1 MRLTRRQALAAAAT
15 SGLGAVGL
23 YELVDRV
30 TSSPAVERPGGRLFP
45 EQHVLDGVAVVQD
58 NGVEVVVPPLH
69 HSVVTGRVATDDLSA
84 ARRDLEERLVDLEQR
99 YAPTPAG
106 LGVTVAWGLPY
117 FRRYVSRQA
126 DIHLPVDRRASKSKK
141 HAVRALTKAIRFPS
155 DPPETLLEQNDVAV
169 LLRSDL
175 REHIEDAERTL
186 FRGARILQVT
196 SIRRGFVGSD
206 FRSGPSLAKRMA
218 QAARLDGADLIPDD
232 AELFLGFTS
241 TQQAALGPRRIAN
254 FETLGYV
261 DLGPRDYFR
270 NGTHMHLSHV
280 FEDLASWY
288 QTFDFQERVD
298 TVFQPGLKAKRGTV
312 TASQGPAKAASAA
325 EVLGDFRRDGRIGH
339 SSSIQPTSRLERD
352 VVAED
357 GTVYKRGT
365 AVPQRAD
372 FNTLD
377 NPFAWSATPRR
388 DAVQDVPA
396 AGIHFVVFNP
406 TSDDFHRN
414 RLAMDGVLPDGTR
427 LPFSGGDRNQG
438 FNAVLRT
445 SHRQNFL
452 VPPRRYRSFP
462 LAEL

>member
-1 MRLTRRQALAAAAT
+1 MRLTRRQVLVGAAT

-23 YELVDRV
+23 YELVDRL
-30 TSSPAVERPGGRLFP
+30 TESPAVRGQGRLHP
-45 EQHVLDGVAVVQD
+45 EQHLLDGVTVTRD
-58 NGVEVVVPPLH
+58 NGVAVVVPPLH
-69 HSVVTGRVATDDLSA
+69 HAVITARVVADDLRGA
-84 ARRDLEERLVDLEQR
+84 QRQLEEALVDLERR
-99 YAPTPAG
+99 YPPTPAG

-117 FRRYVSRQA
+117 FRHHVPEQA
-126 DIHLPVDRRASKSKK
+126 DLHLPIDLRASRTRSARV
-141 HAVRALTKAIRFPS
+141 HALADAIRFPS
-155 DPPETLLEQNDVAV
+155 DPTDAILEDNDVAV
-169 LLRSDL
+169 LLRSDV
-175 REHIEDAERTL
+175 RAHIADGERRL
-186 FRGARILQVT
+186 FHESKILQAT

-218 QAARLDGADLIPDD
+218 QAAGVEGADLIPDD
-232 AELFLGFTS
+232 AQLFLGFTS

-261 DLGPRDYFR
+261 DLGPRRYFQ

-298 TVFQPGLKAKRGTV
+298 TAFKPGLRPKPGIVTV
-312 TASQGPAKAASAA
+312 SQDPRDAASAA
-325 EVLGDFRRDGRIGH
+325 SVRRDFHQDGRIGH
-339 SSSIQPTSRLERD
+339 SSSIQTASRLERD
-352 VVAED
+352 VVADD
-357 GTVYKRGT
+357 GTLYRRGT

-377 NPFAWSATPRR
+377 NPFAWSASPDR
-388 DAVQDVPA
+388 DGMKDLPA

-406 TSDDFHRN
+406 TSDDFRRN

-427 LPFSGGDRNQG
+427 LAFGRRDRNQG
-438 FNAVLRT
+438 FNAVLST

-452 VPPRRYRSFP
+452 VPPRRHRSFP